1 MLGGYQSLN
10 LKGLNFVLN
19 SAAQTVEGIWDV
31 YEGSYGKPILI
42 TNYSIA
48 GVEQKER
55 YVNFSVISTFVQ
67 GVVYQI
73 VDSNSITTV
82 QMNITQDDKVQFTS
96 TTNNITK
103 G

>member
-1 MLGGYQSLN
+1 MAGGYQSLN
-10 LKGLNFVLN
+10 LKGLNFELN
-19 SAAQTVEGIWDV
+19 STAQTVEGIWDV

-55 YVNFSVISTFVQ
+55 YVNFSVVSTFVQ

-96 TTNNITK
+96 TTNNTTE

>member
-1 MLGGYQSLN
+1 MAGGYQTLN

-19 SAAQTVEGIWDV
+19 SAAQTVEGIWDI

-42 TNYSIA
+42 TNYKIA
-48 GVEQKER
+48 SVEQKER

-73 VDSNSITTV
+73 AGDNSITTV
-82 QMNITQDDKVQFTS
+82 QMSITPDDKVQFTS
-96 TTNNITK
+96 KTITI
-103 G
+103 GG

>member
-1 MLGGYQSLN
+1 MAGGYQSLN
-10 LKGLNFVLN
+10 LKGLNFGLN
-19 SAAQTVEGIWDV
+19 SAAQTVEGILDV

-55 YVNFSVISTFVQ
+55 YVNFSVVSTFVQ

-73 VDSNSITTV
+73 VGSNSITTV
-82 QMNITQDDKVQFTS
+82 QMSITQDDKVQFTS
-96 TTNNITK
+96 TTNNTTE

>member
-10 LKGLNFVLN
+10 LKGLNFGLN

-55 YVNFSVISTFVQ
+55 YVNFSVITTFVQ

-73 VDSNSITTV
+73 VDSTSITTV
-82 QMNITQDDKVQFTS
+82 QMSITQDDKVQFTS
-96 TTNNITK
+96 TTNYTTN

>member
-10 LKGLNFVLN
+10 LKGLNFGLN
-19 SAAQTVEGIWDV
+19 SAAQTVKGIWDV
-31 YEGSYGKPILI
+31 YEESYGKPILI

-55 YVNFSVISTFVQ
+55 YVNFSVVSTFVQ

-82 QMNITQDDKVQFTS
+82 QMSITQNDKVQFTS
-96 TTNNITK
+96 TTNNTTK

>member
-1 MLGGYQSLN
+1 MAGGYQTLN

-19 SAAQTVEGIWDV
+19 SAAQTVEGIWDI

-42 TNYSIA
+42 TNYKIA
-48 GVEQKER
+48 SVEQKER

-73 VDSNSITTV
+73 VGDNSITTV
-82 QMNITQDDKVQFTS
+82 QMSITPDDKVQFTS
-96 TTNNITK
+96 KTITI
-103 G
+103 GG

>member
-10 LKGLNFVLN
+10 LKGLNFGLD

-55 YVNFSVISTFVQ
+55 YVNFSVVSTFVQ

-73 VDSNSITTV
+73 VDSNSITIV
-82 QMNITQDDKVQFTS
+82 QMSITQDDKVQFTS
-96 TTNNITK
+96 TTNNTTK

>member
-19 SAAQTVEGIWDV
+19 SAAQTVKGIWDV
-31 YEGSYGKPILI
+31 YEESYGKPILI

-55 YVNFSVISTFVQ
+55 YVNFSVVSTFVQ

-82 QMNITQDDKVQFTS
+82 QMSITQDDKVQFTS
-96 TTNNITK
+96 ITNNTTK

>member
-10 LKGLNFVLN
+10 LKGLNFGLN

-73 VDSNSITTV
+73 VGSNSITTV
-82 QMNITQDDKVQFTS
+82 QMSITQDDKVQFTS
-96 TTNNITK
+96 TTNNTM
-103 G
+103 GE

>member
-19 SAAQTVEGIWDV
+19 S
-31 YEGSYGKPILI
+31 
-42 TNYSIA
+42 
-48 GVEQKER
+48 
-55 YVNFSVISTFVQ
+55 
-67 GVVYQI
+67 
-73 VDSNSITTV
+73 ITTV
-82 QMNITQDDKVQFTS
+82 QMSITQDDKVQFTS

>member
-48 GVEQKER
+48 
-55 YVNFSVISTFVQ
+55 
-67 GVVYQI
+67 
-73 VDSNSITTV
+73 
-82 QMNITQDDKVQFTS
+82 
-96 TTNNITK
+96 
-103 G
+103 

>member
-10 LKGLNFVLN
+10 LKGLNFGLN

-31 YEGSYGKPILI
+31 YEESYGKPILI

-55 YVNFSVISTFVQ
+55 YVNFSVVSTFVQ

-82 QMNITQDDKVQFTS
+82 QMSITQDDKVQFTS
-96 TTNNITK
+96 TTNNTT
-103 G
+103 GV

>member
-10 LKGLNFVLN
+10 LKGLNFGLN

-55 YVNFSVISTFVQ
+55 YVNFSVVSTFVQ

-82 QMNITQDDKVQFTS
+82 QMSITQDDKVQFTS

>member
-1 MLGGYQSLN
+1 MAGGYQSLN
-10 LKGLNFVLN
+10 LKGLNFGLN

-55 YVNFSVISTFVQ
+55 YVNFSVVSTFVQ

-73 VDSNSITTV
+73 VGSNSITTV
-82 QMNITQDDKVQFTS
+82 QMSIMQDDKVQFTS
-96 TTNNITK
+96 TTNNTPE

>member
-1 MLGGYQSLN
+1 M
-10 LKGLNFVLN
+10 
-19 SAAQTVEGIWDV
+19 
-31 YEGSYGKPILI
+31 GSYGKPILI

-55 YVNFSVISTFVQ
+55 YVNFSVVSTFVQ

-82 QMNITQDDKVQFTS
+82 QMSITQDDKVQFTS
-96 TTNNITK
+96 TTNNSTK

>member
-10 LKGLNFVLN
+10 LKGLNFGLN

-82 QMNITQDDKVQFTS
+82 QMSITQDDKVQFTS

>member
-10 LKGLNFVLN
+10 LKGLNFGLN

-55 YVNFSVISTFVQ
+55 YVNFSVVSTFVQ

-82 QMNITQDDKVQFTS
+82 QMSITQDDKVQFTS
-96 TTNNITK
+96 TTNNNT
-103 G
+103 GV

>member
-1 MLGGYQSLN
+1 MAGGYQTLN
-10 LKGLNFVLN
+10 LKCLNFELN

-82 QMNITQDDKVQFTS
+82 QMSITQDDKVQFTS
-96 TTNNITK
+96 TTNNTT
-103 G
+103 GV

>member
-10 LKGLNFVLN
+10 LKGLNFGLN
-19 SAAQTVEGIWDV
+19 SAAQTVKGIWDV

-82 QMNITQDDKVQFTS
+82 QMSITQDDKVQFTS

>member
-1 MLGGYQSLN
+1 MAGGYQSLN
-10 LKGLNFVLN
+10 LKGLNFGLN
-19 SAAQTVEGIWDV
+19 STAQTVEGIWDV

-55 YVNFSVISTFVQ
+55 YVNFSVVSTFVQ

-73 VDSNSITTV
+73 VGSNSITTV
-82 QMNITQDDKVQFTS
+82 QMSITQDDKVQFTS
-96 TTNNITK
+96 TTNNTTE

>member
-48 GVEQKER
+48 GVEQNER
-55 YVNFSVISTFVQ
+55 YVNFSVVSTFVQ

-82 QMNITQDDKVQFTS
+82 QMSITQDDKVQFTS
-96 TTNNITK
+96 TTNNTTK